1 MTTASKIRKN
11 ITRTNLKKEYG
22 KIHDRV
28 INVSE
33 ETVDVTVENIEK
45 WQKLF
50 AKSLEASTPLV
61 EKGIDMSFEVVE
73 TLWKQ
78 YRSGGKRVKS
88 LLGLDKN
95 MRRSNKA
102 VSKPLS
108 KSVKKENKMST
119 AKAVSE
125 KVPSKLTDVN
135 GIGPKISS
143 LLKESGVQSI
153 ADLANADIKTVQNVL
168 DAAGSRYQMHDPSTW
183 INQAKAII
191 KA

>member
-1 MTTASKIRKN
+1 MTTASKIREN

-50 AKSLEASTPLV
+50 AKSLTASTPLV
-61 EKGIDMSFEVVE
+61 EKGIDISFEVVE
-73 TLWKQ
+73 SLWEQ

-88 LLGLDKN
+88 LLGLDKSN
-95 MRRSNKA
+95 RRSKK
-102 VSKPLS
+102 VTSKNLA
-108 KSVKKENKMST
+108 KSVKKETKTST
-119 AKAVSE
+119 AKEVSE

-135 GIGPKISS
+135 GIGPKIAS
-143 LLKESGVQSI
+143 LLKGSGIQNI